1 MPQVTELL
9 IQQISGI
16 AQNYASN
23 VAEPSKKLLDMRDS
37 ILASDTL
44 IRKFDQTDNSKYTL
58 AAIDG
63 GSLSQQ
69 LAGGDLLVTAA
80 TLGEGQNNKAVYT
93 DEAFVPAEAFC
104 QILPHKQAN
113 TELLSAMRAML
124 ELRVWHKIPH
134 DIRIIDGA
142 YLGNVST
149 LLFTLIKS
157 DKFIRDA
164 LLGYADMDSDFVLQ
178 DAIDALLK
186 PDLASGK
193 VTVAVPKS
201 DSSTIYV
208 NHLFEDTDGGLG
220 FNMTDR
226 SLASVLLRPGEFFD
240 ARHLSSN
247 NTIIDRLNHVKGNE
261 DSITKSAAPALL
273 KRLLT
278 NKGESMAALGGEDGI
293 LYTTYFKPRLWSD
306 SSPVIKLEFLYSA
319 EHSDKNLYDYTKWIV
334 GIIDADIIDEAIMEP
349 WSQYYADR
357 RAKEVSV
364 GADMIKNHLIATAT
378 TAYELTGLTRNY
390 RT

>member
-9 IQQISGI
+9 IQQIQGI
-16 AQNYASN
+16 AQNYATN

-44 IRKFDQTDNSKYTL
+44 IRKFEQTDNSKYTL

-80 TLGEGQNNKAVYT
+80 TIGEGQNNKAVYT
-93 DEAFVPAEAFC
+93 DEALVPAEAFC

-164 LLGYADMDSDFVLQ
+164 LLSYADCDIDFILQ
-178 DAIDALLK
+178 DAIDALLN
-186 PDLASGK
+186 PDLKSSR

-208 NHLFEDTDGGLG
+208 HQLFEDKDGLG

-240 ARHLSSN
+240 ARHLISN
-247 NTIIDRLNHVKGNE
+247 NTIIERLNQIKGTE
-261 DSITKSAAPALL
+261 ESIAKSVAPALL

-278 NKGESMAALGGEDGI
+278 GKGEAMAALGGDEGV
-293 LYTTYFKPRLWSD
+293 LFTTYFKPRLWSD
-306 SSPVIKLEFLYSA
+306 SSPVIKLEFLYDA
-319 EHSDKNLYDYTKWIV
+319 ENNSMNLHQYTQWV
-334 GIIDADIIDEAIMEP
+334 VSMIDADIIDEAIMEP

-364 GADMIKNHLIATAT
+364 GADMIKNHLIATASS
-378 TAYELTGLTRNY
+378 AYELTGLTRNY